1 MSSFGAAD
9 KGWWRIHVFARN
21 GMAPSRLECVDPLL
35 PTVFC
40 PLVFGRNRYGLGF
53 TFGGEFLFFFF
64 VMTIKCEGQHGSGLI
79 FFFCNFITS

>member
-64 VMTIKCEGQHGSGLI
+64 CNDNKVRRATWKWVN
-79 FFFCNFITS
+79 FFFL